1 MKHYKSLFAV
11 KNERIIICKASSPQ
25 LTRMLNDVKAIAQPY
40 KINSS
45 EALSRV
51 ICGRA
56 SLSNQHI
63 TLPVFWN
70 TALVVPFSISS
81 PVFSTK

>member
-40 KINSS
+40 KINNS
-45 EALSRV
+45 EALPRV

-56 SLSNQHI
+56 LFIHSGSLPYGGSC
-63 TLPVFWN
+63 LGKRLL
-70 TALVVPFSISS
+70 A
-81 PVFSTK
+81 